1 MGNLKVCVETGIL
14 IWIIPQCDRITLWSI
29 NLMEYTNV
37 PRHGRFHREISRS
50 GISWLTPESKIG
62 KDQARGK
69 QGLPPYYD
77 MIFMM

>member
-37 PRHGRFHREISRS
+37 PETWTVS
-50 GISWLTPESKIG
+50 
-62 KDQARGK
+62 
-69 QGLPPYYD
+69 
-77 MIFMM
+77 